1 MSRNPRTRVHNPQL
15 DNVQVINRH
24 TFGGPRDA
32 SYIYIGR
39 GTPLGNNWSHIPGT
53 QAQYHV
59 ATREIAIDQY
69 RHWLWNEMKSGKGPV
84 VALLNQLKE
93 RATQGEKLN
102 LACSCFPEACHGD
115 VIKGAIEH
123 LVQQD
128 RGQSANAVRNVFVSG
143 SRSLTTLTPAATSA
157 LDRLMSEGANI
168 LIGDAH
174 GADRLAQQYLAQAN
188 YDRVQVFHIGNEP
201 RNNEGFPTVKVEGS
215 RQTDK
220 DAYMAQ
226 QATEGLA
233 LWDGKSPGTQ
243 QNIDRVPTTVI
254 NCAPEKD
261 VRLSARAEQARA
273 DVFAQDPSENLRS
286 LYNVDEGLTRG
297 EHASQLNRTDQ
308 FVRDNFEH
316 GATIND
322 SILSIPVDPDSRPLD
337 AEKVTIGTEA
347 HAIDFVRSFIDD
359 PQQAVEKGQRL
370 FTLAEKACGQWTDSN
385 GRLAIFR
392 HVYDN
397 IRKDENGRYRS
408 KDERAAAID
417 KALDQTAQWT
427 QELPEPQPEPTAD
440 EVHER
445 ILALAEENRAQGQQ
459 PEEPEHLGDVD
470 LHHALYLQ
478 ELGSNSHG
486 LATLGELAGLT
497 VSSPDVATAV
507 DENQLYADIFEQ
519 GLVDEAEFA
528 IPEGD
533 HLGAERQPSGGY
545 SLDSTFDRID
555 LDRMPPAIPDRL
567 TSETRSE
574 LISEI
579 LPRVDAQV
587 DRGFSKREILS
598 TIYDAN
604 RNLQSS
610 RFDERIT
617 QLFGQPNPAPAT
629 RGDRL
634 TSLSSLRLLVAGE
647 YQHETRGF
655 SPQAIAWAK
664 ENYQQD
670 PDRLRAD
677 GKLKVYEQDGVVVSE
692 YRELK
697 ASQDAARSE
706 WIAAHSG
713 QAVPNRAQTACIRS
727 LETAGWKI
735 SNRIAALNP
744 TNAELARALDTINA
758 RLQSAT
764 LTTEQLL
771 TRYEQAEAS
780 ARHLEQAARQYADH
794 VRSTPEFQAAKTNFD
809 RNNHERALDQRQ
821 ELIRGNSAR
830 FDYLQQG
837 DGTRAHASSQH
848 AELKWSGNYDRNQ
861 EAGRL
866 SGMLASPEIETA
878 QRQLSEELQSHRT
891 FFTQLAGHEISS
903 AQEARNALNPTLA
916 GLERT
921 THLTEVTRGRFN
933 NIPPTEI
940 VSEHLPAPVYVSL
953 TGSEALRVPV
963 ASLPEYESMMTAVT
977 DCRLHTSSFS
987 SLFTPVAVTG
997 RDEERDDLARFVS
1010 EYIDFRLTDHATN
1023 QMARNPRFRDYSQ
1036 RLGDSRSV
1044 EELVE
1049 TSTAIRTENYQ
1060 AFQQAQAHQAD
1071 PNSPGPALAPLT
1083 VGEMREVFL
1092 SVSPIAATREE
1103 RDQMKAVLQ
1112 SMTIF
1117 GQEKAERVKLLAE
1130 GKIQPSPMLAKLLD
1144 NLASR
1149 NTRPALQH
1157 FYRSL
1162 RNPAETLTT
1171 KNTFDLY
1178 KAHTSLPQYERDY
1191 LNNHAIA
1198 AKYEQINQAR
1208 TQTAAPAPQQPTVA
1222 PVNAVAQ
1229 STDHSLA
1236 AQTDFYREYYGT
1248 ADWLEA
1254 RAVSEAQALH
1264 EGLSAAALHNS
1275 TIVPELNDL
1284 DVRAINHV
1292 IHNFDSDRQALVVD
1306 HLSNS
1311 GNDKSTAI
1319 ADMIRVTSEIQDG
1332 TANHDLRDFNVELS
1346 EDHPLS
1352 PSSVHQIIDY
1362 THREKAIVTLSPP
1375 NLSQIQ
1381 TEAQASAWA
1390 NVKESA
1396 LPSTLNLV
1404 DAPAS
1409 TLQTARDLH
1418 SSIDRTAQLQ
1428 DRARTAHDIR
1438 ASHLESLTATAEQ
1451 AVARS
1456 DYNFST
1462 TTIPAEHRTETV
1474 RSLVTAVI
1482 KNETPA
1488 PELSHQFEVVK
1499 GTLNQTD
1506 IAKASDLDRY
1516 AASARTDYLN
1526 SFATVD
1532 ADKKEISRTVPLVQP
1547 SHTLEELPAAARYE
1561 ATANQIETSIL
1572 NDHAHALANSTA
1584 PLPDLAN
1591 GQIDNLTVRDLLP
1604 ADVRLSAHQEAKEFA
1619 WQSFAPP
1626 ELAASREGH
1635 AIDERILNT
1644 ASSVMDKV
1652 ETAETLQLQVD
1663 IAREKLE
1670 SFVNARMVQA
1680 EKPVREE
1687 RAAAAFETKFREA
1700 ITEIKTQAT
1709 NSQSEEKA
1717 QSASN
1722 LLQQLEQTDF
1732 RASTLVASAQ
1742 KGELQPLQV
1751 EIVQTANAAA
1761 SAHAREVDR
1770 TPLYA
1775 SIEERQE
1782 AHVNALSQLSVR
1794 DAERHKELK
1803 GQHTAAAT
1811 KFEQSFSGIDD
1822 RLATLADTRMNVQIE
1837 REVAQFEQIAK
1848 PASVVIN
1855 NYLKDTVTEHGYNA
1869 VLDPANREQHVDRIA
1884 TAFQEVA
1891 TAKGIALEQSTEQLN
1906 TIASNLFNN
1915 ITPALE
1921 RASEQAHAHD
1931 PQFQF
1936 TIAQPL
1942 DLTQSATAAHQAFN
1956 GNGNGLNHLPEQQQQ
1971 FGELAK
1977 GHNHQHQPILP
1988 GDSLTLAD
1996 KDMNSPSAL
2005 AQTPA
2010 TANSPA
2016 TTGAAASAQIAQN
2029 TEITAAAE
2037 EMAIAL

>member
-24 TFGGPRDA
+24 TFGGPRDT

-69 RHWLWNEMKSGKGPV
+69 RHWLWNEIKSGKGPV
-84 VALLNQLKE
+84 VAALNQLKE

-102 LACSCFPEACHGD
+102 LACSCSPEACHGD
-115 VIKGAIEH
+115 VVKGAIEH

-128 RGQSANAVRNVFVSG
+128 LAQSAGPIRNVFVSG
-143 SRSLTTLTPAATSA
+143 SRSLTTLTPDATSA
-157 LDRLMSEGANI
+157 LDRLMGEGANI

-188 YDRVQVFHIGNEP
+188 YDRVQVFHIGDAP

-243 QNIDRVPTTVI
+243 QNIDRVQTTVI
-254 NCAPEKD
+254 NCSPERD
-261 VRLSARAEQARA
+261 IRISARAEQARA
-273 DVFAQDPSENLRS
+273 DVFAQDPSEDLRA

-297 EHASQLNRTDQ
+297 EHASKLNDRDP
-308 FVRDNFEH
+308 FVRDAFER
-316 GATIND
+316 GATIDD

-337 AEKVTIGTEA
+337 AEKVRIGTEA

-359 PQQAVEKGQRL
+359 PKQAVEKGQRL
-370 FTLAEKACGQWTDSN
+370 FSLAEKACGQWTDSN

-392 HVYDN
+392 HVYDT

-440 EVHER
+440 EVHQR
-445 ILALAEENRAQGQQ
+445 ILALAEENRAQIQQ
-459 PEEPEHLGDVD
+459 PEEPEHVGNID

-497 VSSPDVATAV
+497 VSSPDVASAV

-519 GLVDEAEFA
+519 GLVNEAEFA
-528 IPEGD
+528 TPEGD
-533 HLGAERQPSGGY
+533 HLGAERQPSAGY
-545 SLDSTFDRID
+545 SLDATFDRID
-555 LDRMPPAIPDRL
+555 LDRMPPAIPETL
-567 TSETRSE
+567 TSQTRSE
-574 LISEI
+574 LINEI

-587 DRGFSKREILS
+587 DHGSSKREILS
-598 TIYDAN
+598 TIYDTN
-604 RNLQSS
+604 RNLESS
-610 RFDERIT
+610 RFDEQVA
-617 QLFGQPNPAPAT
+617 QLFGLPNQTPTT

-634 TSLSSLRLLVAGE
+634 TALSSLRLLVAAE

-670 PDRLRAD
+670 PDRMRAD
-677 GKLKVYEQDGVVVSE
+677 GKLKVYERDGVVVSE

-697 ASQDAARSE
+697 ASQDTARSE
-706 WIAAHSG
+706 WIAAHPG
-713 QAVPNRAQTACIRS
+713 QSVPNRAQTASIRS

-735 SNRIAALNP
+735 SNRIAELNP
-744 TNAELARALDTINA
+744 TNAELAQALDAIKG

-764 LTTEQLL
+764 LTTDQLL
-771 TRYEQAEAS
+771 ARYEQAEAG
-780 ARHLEQAARQYADH
+780 ARHLEQAARQFAHH
-794 VRSTPEFQAAKTNFD
+794 VRSTPEFQTVKANYD
-809 RNNHERALDQRQ
+809 RNNYERALDQRQ
-821 ELIRGNSAR
+821 ELIRGNNAR
-830 FDYLQQG
+830 FDYLQQAE
-837 DGTRAHASSQH
+837 GTRTHASSQH
-848 AELKWSGNYDRNQ
+848 AQLQWENAYDRDKEANQ
-861 EAGRL
+861 LA
-866 SGMLASPEIETA
+866 GMLVSPEIENA
-878 QRQLSEELQSHRT
+878 QRQVADELQRHRT
-891 FFTQLAGHEISS
+891 FFTEIAGQEISN

-921 THLTEVTRGRFN
+921 THLTELTRGRFN
-933 NIPPTEI
+933 NIAPTEI
-940 VSEHLPAPVYVSL
+940 SAEHLPAPVYVAL
-953 TGSEALRVPV
+953 TGSEAVRVPV
-963 ASLPEYESMMTAVT
+963 VSLPEYESMMTAVT

-987 SLFTPVAVTG
+987 SLFTPVAITG

-1036 RLGDSRSV
+1036 RLGETRSI
-1044 EELVE
+1044 EELAE
-1049 TSTAIRTENYQ
+1049 TASAIRTENYQ
-1060 AFQQAQAHQAD
+1060 AYQQVQAHQAD
-1071 PNSPGPALAPLT
+1071 PNTPGPLLPPLSI
-1083 VGEMREVFL
+1083 GEMREMFL

-1103 RDQMKAVLQ
+1103 RDQMQAVLQ

-1117 GQEKAERVKLLAE
+1117 GQEKAEKAKLLAE

-1144 NLASR
+1144 NLAGR

-1171 KNTFDLY
+1171 KNTFDLHR
-1178 KAHTSLPQYERDY
+1178 AHNSLPQYERDY

-1198 AKYEQINQAR
+1198 AKYEQINQTR
-1208 TQTAAPAPQQPTVA
+1208 SQTAAPQPQHPIAAPAANHDPA
-1222 PVNAVAQ
+1222 AQ
-1229 STDHSLA
+1229 S
-1236 AQTDFYREYYGT
+1236 DFYREYYGT

-1264 EGLSAAALHNS
+1264 EGTPAAALHSS
-1275 TIVPELNDL
+1275 TIVPELSNL
-1284 DVRAINHV
+1284 DVRSISHV
-1292 IHNFDSDRQALVVD
+1292 VHNFDSDRQTLVVD

-1311 GNDKSTAI
+1311 GDEKSAAI

-1332 TANHDLRDFNVELS
+1332 AANHDLRDFNIELS
-1346 EDHPLS
+1346 EDHLLS
-1352 PSSVHQIIDY
+1352 PSSAHQIIDY
-1362 THREKAIVTLSPP
+1362 THRDKAVTTLSPQH
-1375 NLSQIQ
+1375 LSQIQ
-1381 TEAQASAWA
+1381 TEAQATAWQQ
-1390 NVKESA
+1390 VKDTA
-1396 LPSTLNLV
+1396 LPSNINLV

-1409 TLQTARDLH
+1409 TLYTAQDLH
-1418 SSIDRTAQLQ
+1418 SAIDRTAQLQ
-1428 DRARTAHDIR
+1428 DRARTANEIR
-1438 ASHLESLTATAEQ
+1438 ASNLESLTTRAEQ
-1451 AVARS
+1451 AIAKS

-1462 TTIPAEHRTETV
+1462 TTIPAEQRNETA
-1474 RSLVTAVI
+1474 RSLVPAVI
-1482 KNETPA
+1482 QTQPPA
-1488 PELSHQFEVVK
+1488 PELSHQFEMVK
-1499 GTLNQTD
+1499 GTLTQAD
-1506 IAKASDLDRY
+1506 IAKASELDRY
-1516 AASARTDYLN
+1516 AANARTDYLN
-1526 SFATVD
+1526 SFSTID
-1532 ADKKEISRTVPLVQP
+1532 ANQKEIARTTTLVQP
-1547 SHTLEELPAAARYE
+1547 STEMAELPAAARYE

-1572 NDHAHALANSTA
+1572 NGQAHELAASSA
-1584 PLPDLAN
+1584 PLPDLPQ
-1591 GQIDNLTVRDLLP
+1591 GQIDNLTVRDILP
-1604 ADVRLSAHQEAKEFA
+1604 ADAKLSAHQEARELA

-1626 ELAASREGH
+1626 ELAASREGQP
-1635 AIDERILNT
+1635 IDERILN
-1644 ASSVMDKV
+1644 AAGAVMDKV
-1652 ETAETLQLQVD
+1652 EIAETLQLHVD

-1670 SFVNARMVQA
+1670 SFVNDRMIQA
-1680 EKPVREE
+1680 EKPAREE
-1687 RAAAAFETKFREA
+1687 RAAAAFEAKFRET
-1700 ITEIKTQAT
+1700 ITGIKTEAT
-1709 NSQSEEKA
+1709 NSQSEDKS

-1732 RASTLVASAQ
+1732 RAGALVAAAQ
-1742 KGELQPLQV
+1742 KNELQPLQV

-1761 SAHAREVDR
+1761 TAHAQEVDR
-1770 TPLYA
+1770 LPLYA

-1782 AHVNALSQLSVR
+1782 AQVNALNQLSVR

-1803 GQHTAAAT
+1803 GQLTAAET
-1811 KFEQSFSGIDD
+1811 KFEQSFTGIDD
-1822 RLATLADTRMNVQIE
+1822 KLATLADTRVNVQIE
-1837 REVAQFEQIAK
+1837 REVAQFERIAK

-1855 NYLKDTVTEHGYNA
+1855 NYLKDTVKEQGYNA
-1869 VLDPANREQHVDRIA
+1869 VLDPGNRDQHVDRIA
-1884 TAFQEVA
+1884 AAFQEVA
-1891 TAKGIALEQSTEQLN
+1891 SAQGISLEQTTEQLN
-1906 TIASNLFNN
+1906 TIATNLFNN

-1921 RASEQAHAHD
+1921 RASEQVHTHD
-1931 PQFQF
+1931 QQFNF
-1936 TIAQPL
+1936 TVAQPL
-1942 DLTQSATAAHQAFN
+1942 DLTQSVTAAHHGFN
-1956 GNGNGLNHLPEQQQQ
+1956 AVGDNHLHQQQL
-1971 FGELAK
+1971 GDMAK
-1977 GHNHQHQPILP
+1977 GHNHQHQPVLP
-1988 GDSLTLAD
+1988 GDSLALAD
-1996 KDMNSPSAL
+1996 QEMNNPSAL
-2005 AQTPA
+2005 AQTTA

-2016 TTGAAASAQIAQN
+2016 TAGAATSAQIAQ
-2029 TEITAAAE
+2029 TAEISAPAE
-2037 EMAIAL
+2037 ELAVAL